1 MSLGLPSVLGH
12 RMACMIYDR
21 QLPKQEKGE
30 QQVKFT
36 KDGKEYADIEQAYFA
51 HCGIMAHC
59 KICGMNDVTGRN
71 KSCREFAR
79 KNPLAAAKLMGFQV
93 R

>member
-1 MSLGLPSVLGH
+1 MEDDQN
-12 RMACMIYDR
+12 AA
-21 QLPKQEKGE
+21 EEGE
-30 QQVKFT
+30 QQVKFI
-36 KDGKEYADIEQAYFA
+36 KNGKEYTGIEQAYFA
-51 HCGIMAHC
+51 HCGIMAYC

-71 KSCREFAR
+71 KGCREFAR